1 MAKFSWA
8 PGRAFKGYKAGS
20 IGPDLIAGLTL
31 AAIAAPEQMATAR
44 LAGLAPQV
52 GLIAFVAAGVA
63 FAVFGASRG
72 LSSGAD
78 STIAPI
84 FAGELAALA
93 ASGTPHYA
101 ALAAALALLV
111 GLAVAAAG
119 VARMGWVGELI
130 SAPVMTGFLAGIAVH
145 ILASQA
151 PAAMGLAAPAG
162 ETAQRLF
169 ALVLAA
175 PRANGADVILAL
187 GVLAGVALSE
197 RLARRLPAAL
207 IAVIVATVAADAL
220 GLNVARLGNLAGGL
234 PSLALPGVSS
244 ADWIGL
250 VPLALLVAIVV
261 IVQTAAVSRA
271 FPGEGEAPQVNR
283 DLLGVGIGSLVAGF
297 AGAFPVD
304 ASPPR
309 TAIVEASGGRSQLAG
324 LTAALIL
331 GLLLVLGMGLVAQ
344 VPTAALAGILLFVAT
359 RLVRLE
365 DMREILR
372 RSPAEFLLVAA
383 TTLAIVILPI
393 QWGVALGV
401 ALSIL
406 NGVWS
411 GARVHVQP
419 MSRLPGSTVW
429 WPQTS
434 GAAAHGERVESVAVL
449 AFPAPLTFLDAGP
462 FAREFQEFAKG
473 KRLAVLE
480 AAGLVM
486 IDYTAAQALTGVI
499 KACRAAGCD
508 FALARLESPAAQG
521 AFTRLG
527 LTDLIGADHIFES
540 VAQALAALGPRPAE
554 TEPVGL

>member
-1 MAKFSWA
+1 
-8 PGRAFKGYKAGS
+8 
-20 IGPDLIAGLTL
+20 
-31 AAIAAPEQMATAR
+31 
-44 LAGLAPQV
+44 
-52 GLIAFVAAGVA
+52 
-63 FAVFGASRG
+63 
-72 LSSGAD
+72 
-78 STIAPI
+78 
-84 FAGELAALA
+84 
-93 ASGTPHYA
+93 
-101 ALAAALALLV
+101 
-111 GLAVAAAG
+111 
-119 VARMGWVGELI
+119 
-130 SAPVMTGFLAGIAVH
+130 
-145 ILASQA
+145 
-151 PAAMGLAAPAG
+151 
-162 ETAQRLF
+162 
-169 ALVLAA
+169 
-175 PRANGADVILAL
+175 
-187 GVLAGVALSE
+187 
-197 RLARRLPAAL
+197 
-207 IAVIVATVAADAL
+207 
-220 GLNVARLGNLAGGL
+220 
-234 PSLALPGVSS
+234 
-244 ADWIGL
+244 
-250 VPLALLVAIVV
+250 
-261 IVQTAAVSRA
+261 
-271 FPGEGEAPQVNR
+271 
-283 DLLGVGIGSLVAGF
+283 
-297 AGAFPVD
+297 
-304 ASPPR
+304 
-309 TAIVEASGGRSQLAG
+309 
-324 LTAALIL
+324 
-331 GLLLVLGMGLVAQ
+331 
-344 VPTAALAGILLFVAT
+344 
-359 RLVRLE
+359 
-365 DMREILR
+365 
-372 RSPAEFLLVAA
+372 VAA